1 LVVHRGGGGPVVVV
15 GGGILGCSI
24 AVHLVDRG
32 VLPVLIDPQRP
43 GQGTS
48 TGSFASVSALGKDP
62 AAWFQLACAGVSG
75 WPRFAER
82 LGGEVGLRRAGE
94 VRWATD
100 PEEGRHLAAMVAAS
114 RERGYP
120 VRPVD
125 RAELAR
131 LLPGT
136 RIGPV
141 AAASFA
147 PNDGQVEPPLV
158 LAACRAVLEAA
169 GARVLTGR
177 AQIRLDDD
185 GLAVEVGEVL
195 RPRTCVL
202 AAGPEAVQV
211 AAAVG
216 LEVPTLS
223 SPGMLVQTRPL
234 PPLTDRVVY
243 LPGGPGP
250 AVHLR
255 QRADGSLLVGERTQ
269 ETPTTDPG
277 LHHARA
283 LLAQAAR
290 FFPVLAGVPVD
301 RWWLAW
307 RAMPADRLPIVGPLP
322 WLDPLYLAVSHSG
335 VTLAPALGR
344 LVAKEVADQAP
355 DGLLAPFR
363 PGRFAERASRVM
375 LEVESV
381 FREPPRQDRST

>member
-1 LVVHRGGGGPVVVV
+1 MERDVDRPVVVV

-24 AVHLVDRG
+24 AVHLVDQG
-32 VLPVLIDPQRP
+32 VRPVLIDPQRP
-43 GQGTS
+43 GRGAS

-62 AAWFQLACAGVSG
+62 AAWLQLAAAGVAG

-82 LGGEVGLRRAGE
+82 LGGRVGLRRAGE
-94 VRWATD
+94 VRWTGD
-100 PEEGRHLAAMVAAS
+100 LEQGRHLAALVAS
-114 RERGYP
+114 VRERGYP
-120 VRPVD
+120 VQLVD
-125 RAELAR
+125 AAELAR
-131 LLPGT
+131 LLPEA

-141 AAASFA
+141 AAACFA

-158 LAACRAVLEAA
+158 LAACRAVLEEA
-169 GARVLTGR
+169 GARLLTGR
-177 AQIRLDDD
+177 AQVRLDDD
-185 GLAVEVGEVL
+185 GVRVEVGEEVL

-202 AAGPEAVQV
+202 AAGAEAVEV

-216 LEVPTLS
+216 LDVATVA

-234 PPLTDRVVY
+234 PPLTDKVVY

-250 AVHLR
+250 AVCLR
-255 QRADGSLLVGERTQ
+255 QRADGSVLVGEGSQ
-269 ETPTTDPG
+269 ETVAASPDDR
-277 LHHARA
+277 HARV

-290 FFPVLAGVPVD
+290 HFPALAGVPVA

-322 WLDPLYLAVSHSG
+322 WLEGLYLAVSHSG
-335 VTLAPALGR
+335 VTVAPVLGR
-344 LVAKEVADQAP
+344 LVAKEVADQTA

-363 PGRFAERASRVM
+363 PGRFAERTTRVM

-381 FREPPRQDRST
+381 FREPTHQDRST